1 MKFKKSFTIV
11 YPQILTIYY
20 LLFTKVSTQIKVQ
33 YLLYIH
39 ILIDK
44 IVSIDTRMSIE
55 DEEKSSVVV
64 IK

>member
-55 DEEKSSVVV
+55 DEEKSSDVV